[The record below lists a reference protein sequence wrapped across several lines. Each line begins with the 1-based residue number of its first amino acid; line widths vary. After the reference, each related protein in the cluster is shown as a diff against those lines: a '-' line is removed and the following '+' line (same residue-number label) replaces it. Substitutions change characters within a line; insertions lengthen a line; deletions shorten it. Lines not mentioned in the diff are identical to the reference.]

1 MGKTTPVFEE
11 GSNSDLE
18 FPSGSASMNI
28 PTSYMGNEGR
38 ERWKATCNVMKQK
51 CKWNLGLFSAGQGKK
66 KEVWEK
72 KEENKSK

>member
-1 MGKTTPVFEE
+1 
-11 GSNSDLE
+11 
-18 FPSGSASMNI
+18 
-28 PTSYMGNEGR
+28 
-38 ERWKATCNVMKQK
+38 MKQK